1 MLLLITIGKTHGE
14 IRKIEEV
21 VRIQQNNIIQESLQ
35 TVENTHQFEKVINS
49 YMLLYNGYDMEKLWK
64 FGYHIFFIINS
75 TIFHF

>member
-1 MLLLITIGKTHGE
+1 MLLLITIGKTQGE

-49 YMLLYNGYDMEKLWK
+49 YMLLYNGYDMEKRLTEREGILRK
-64 FGYHIFFIINS
+64 R
-75 TIFHF
+75 